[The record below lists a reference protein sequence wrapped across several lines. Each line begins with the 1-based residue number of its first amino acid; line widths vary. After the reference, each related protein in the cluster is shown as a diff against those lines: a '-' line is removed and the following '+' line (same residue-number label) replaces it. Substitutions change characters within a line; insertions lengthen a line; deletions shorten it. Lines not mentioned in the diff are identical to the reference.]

1 MMRHLVLAAV
11 VWALASPALAQVRNT
26 ISEGGFLV
34 LTPSSDVSSVVM
46 SNDATLKVDVRGA
59 RRIVLF
65 GVKEGSADV
74 MLMNAANQQIERRT
88 VEVVADT
95 ANLAALISR
104 TAQVPNLSVSK
115 SSGVAVLTGDAPNAA
130 TVVLAGDIATGAM
143 PGVKIINLIR
153 SATNDQLAVS
163 VRVLEVRRNKAKELG
178 IRWQA
183 QNRFNGGTGAIGNLF
198 ASAIGTATTTDL
210 FASAKFT
217 IDRLVLDTFLNYLRS
232 EGAATMLAEPTIVA
246 TSGQKARFLA
256 GGELPVPSPQTNGVT
271 NNAVGYTYKPYGVT
285 LEFTALIVD
294 GESVRL
300 QLAPEV
306 SQVDMANIVEFNGA
320 KVPSLITRKTETTV
334 TLKFGESVAIAG
346 LRSSES
352 QSNKRGLPFRT
363 PFDIGDKLAGS
374 RDSRDSDT
382 ELVLIVTPERV
393 EDAAKH
399 MPSPAVEAKPSPLK

>member
-1 MMRHLVLAAV
+1 MMRRLLLAAV
-11 VWALASPALAQVRNT
+11 VWVLASPALAQGRTT

-34 LTPSSDVSSVVM
+34 LTPSGDVSSVVM
-46 SNDATLKVDVRGA
+46 SNDSTLKVDVRGA
-59 RRIVLF
+59 RKIVLF
-65 GVKEGSADV
+65 GMKEGSADV

-115 SSGVAVLTGDAPNAA
+115 TAGVAVLTGDAPNAA
-130 TVVLAGDIATGAM
+130 TVVLAGDIAAGAL

-163 VRVLEVRRNKAKELG
+163 VRVLEVRRNKARELG

-198 ASAIGTATTTDL
+198 ANAIGTATTTDL
-210 FASAKFT
+210 FAAAKFT

-256 GGELPVPSPQTNGVT
+256 GGELPVPSPQANAVT

-285 LEFTALIVD
+285 LEFTALIID

-306 SQVDMANIVEFNGA
+306 SQVDTANIVEFNGA
-320 KVPSLITRKTETTV
+320 KVPGLITRKTETTV

-346 LRSSES
+346 LRSAES
-352 QSNKRGLPFRT
+352 QSNRRGLPFQT

-374 RDSRDSDT
+374 RGSSANDT

-393 EDAAKH
+393 EDAAKR
-399 MPSPAVEAKPSPLK
+399 MPSPTVEANLSPLK